1 MIDVIIDTLVDA
13 LKLLPFLFVAFLI
26 IEVVEHK
33 IGKRSKEVIV
43 ASGKLGPVVGGL
55 LGLFPQCG
63 FGALATNLYIT
74 RIVSLGTLI
83 SVYLATSDEML
94 PIMISEHVSWELIV
108 RILLIKLLFGIVIG
122 FFIDLLFRKRKTS
135 DISYEICDEEH
146 CHCGKAGIVKASLIH
161 TLKTISFIA
170 FTSFCLN
177 TILFYGGEEFLS
189 KLLLKNSLLAPF
201 ISSLIGLIPNC
212 AASVIVT
219 ELYLNNAIGF
229 GTMIGGLLTGSGIG
243 LLLLFK
249 NNKSMKENIFVLL
262 TIYFVGSIGGMLI
275 EFLQNLL

>member
-1 MIDVIIDTLVDA
+1 MVDVIIDTLVDA

-26 IEVVEHK
+26 IEFVEHRV
-33 IGKRSKEVIV
+33 GKKSKEAIV
-43 ASGKLGPVVGGL
+43 SSGKFGPVVGGL

-94 PIMISEHVSWELIV
+94 PIMISENVSWELIA

-122 FFIDLLFRKRKTS
+122 FFIDLLFRKRKTT
-135 DISYEICDEEH
+135 DINYEICDEEH
-146 CHCGKAGIVKASLIH
+146 CHCGKHGIIKSSLIH
-161 TLKTISFIA
+161 TLKTLAFIA

-249 NNKSMKENIFVLL
+249 NNKNMKENLFILL
-262 TIYFVGSIGGMLI
+262 TIYFVGSIGGMII
-275 EFLQNLL
+275 EFLQSIL

>member
-1 MIDVIIDTLVDA
+1 MVDIIVDTLADS

-26 IEVVEHK
+26 IELVEHK
-33 IGKRSKEVIV
+33 LNKKSREMIV
-43 ASGKLGPVVGGL
+43 ASGKLGPVVGGV

-94 PIMISEHVSWELIV
+94 PIMISENVSWTLIA
-108 RILLIKLLFGIVIG
+108 RILLIKLLFGIVCG
-122 FFIDLLFRKRKTS
+122 FIIDLMFRKRKIT
-135 DISYEICDEEH
+135 DINYEICDEEH
-146 CHCGKAGIVKASLIH
+146 CHCGKYGIVKSTLIH
-161 TLKTISFIA
+161 TFRTLGFIA

-177 TILFYGGEEFLS
+177 IIFYYGGEEFFS
-189 KLLLKNSLLAPF
+189 KILMKNSLVAPF
-201 ISSLIGLIPNC
+201 ISSLVGLIPNC
-212 AASVIVT
+212 ASSVIIT

-243 LLLLFK
+243 ILLLFK
-249 NNKSMKENIFVLL
+249 SNKNMKENITILSIIYIVGVLL
-262 TIYFVGSIGGMLI
+262 GIIDDLI
-275 EFLQNLL
+275 I